1 MLSIA
6 YCQSWHACLR
16 ILKKSNVPAMKLTFV
31 LMLSACLHISAKGVA
46 QKISL
51 SERDAS
57 LEKIFSQIERQ
68 TPYKFV
74 YEESLLVKGSPV
86 TIHVVDA
93 SIGQVLDACL
103 TDQPFTYTILEKLVV
118 IKEKAAADLPPSPPV
133 DIKGKVSDDK
143 GAPIPG
149 ASVTIKGTQKGTTTD
164 EQGRW
169 SLAGVNKEATLVFTM
184 VGYKTLEAAVRG
196 RSEVNVQMEINAQA
210 LGDVTVMVGYGTL
223 RKRDVTGSSSG
234 VSAKTI
240 SETPATTLENALQGR
255 MAGVNITNTSAEPG
269 GGINIQVRGATSI
282 SGSNQP
288 LYVIDGV
295 PQYNDNSRSASEING
310 FSPTNTMATL
320 NPSDVE
326 SVEVLKDA
334 SSASIYGSRGANGVI
349 LITTK
354 KGRMGK
360 SSIDF
365 GYYTA
370 LAESPKRI
378 PLATAGQYAGFINL
392 TNTNNGVAPYFD
404 GTWKVTNNKQDSVYF
419 GKPEEQGAGTDWQ
432 KEIFRNAMTQ
442 NFQMTMRGGNESV
455 RYLISGNYLSD
466 QGVVRYSSYK
476 KGSIRANIDAKLN
489 ERLSATLNLNMAS
502 DVNDRA
508 ESSNLSTTPGGFSP
522 SGVIQKAFLAS
533 PAVPADAQ
541 YYPVYLLLS
550 DRGSSSGLINP
561 LFDLAHTIN
570 KRASFFGQA
579 SMDLVYRF
587 SGNFNFTVRGAYNNI
602 ASNNDMYW
610 GLQTELGYDRGQ
622 KAFRSTWNT
631 KSYINENF
639 LTFNKNTSQYNLNV
653 VVGTTVQKELSQG
666 GTLGGELLPIPS
678 DNGLYLIPLYKNIS
692 IPTTSEV
699 SSLLLSG
706 FGRMSFSYKNRYL
719 LTLSGRGDGSSKFA
733 ENKKWAFFPS
743 VGLGWNFS
751 EENFMK
757 GVQETL
763 TSGKIRASYGTSG
776 NQAISAY
783 QSLSS
788 LAPVSYGAY
797 GGAVTGVVTNTSEN
811 KNLTWETTKQL
822 DLGLDLTFAQNKF
835 RVSFDLYRKTTDNLL
850 QAKTVPSE
858 SGYSTILS
866 NFGSIRNQGV
876 ELELGARLMQHKD
889 FTWNADLNISANRNK
904 ILDLGEGVDFYNA
917 ASGQADYTHR
927 LTVGGALG
935 EFWGYRTEGLLTAR
949 DISDGYP
956 GLGGSTHEGDL
967 KFADV
972 HKDGIINDAD
982 KMALGNAFPTFTL
995 GLSNNF
1001 TYGSWSVNLLVTGTL
1016 GYKILNQNLLYSTY
1030 GSYFGVPTQ
1039 KYLHNYWTPDNKNA
1053 YYPRPSAGAVNNVTS
1068 DRLIENGTNV
1078 RIKNL
1083 SLRYS
1088 FAKLPRWS
1096 TKAQVYLTASNLYT
1110 FTKYDGYDPEV
1121 SGYGQNILTPGI
1133 DIGSYP
1139 RTRIWT
1145 VGLDLGF

>member
-1 MLSIA
+1 
-6 YCQSWHACLR
+6 
-16 ILKKSNVPAMKLTFV
+16 MKLTIVF
-31 LMLSACLHISAKGVA
+31 LLSACMQISAKGVA
-46 QKISL
+46 QKVSL
-51 SERDAS
+51 SEKEAP
-57 LEKIFSQIERQ
+57 LEKIFSKIERQ

-74 YEESLLVKGSPV
+74 YEESLLLKGSPV
-86 TIHVVDA
+86 TIHITDA
-93 SIGQVLDACL
+93 SISQALDACL
-103 TDQPFTYTILEKLVV
+103 TGQPFSYTILENLVI
-118 IKEKAAADLPPSPPV
+118 IKERPIVASPPPPPA
-133 DIKGKVSDDK
+133 DIRGRVTDNK
-143 GAPIPG
+143 GAPISG
-149 ASVTIKGTQKGTTTD
+149 ASVTIKGTQRGTTSD

-169 SLAGVNKEATLVFTM
+169 ALTGVDRDATLVFTI
-184 VGYKTLEAAVRG
+184 VGYKTQEIALRG
-196 RSEVNVQMEINAQA
+196 RGEINVQMEINAQS

-234 VSAKTI
+234 VNARTI
-240 SETPATTLENALQGR
+240 GETPANTLENALQGR

-295 PQYNDNSRSASEING
+295 PQYNDNSRSAVEING
-310 FSPTNTMATL
+310 FSPANSMATL

-354 KGRMGK
+354 KGRAGK
-360 SSIDF
+360 ATVDL

-378 PLATAGQYAGFINL
+378 PLATARQYAEFINL
-392 TNTNNGVAPYFD
+392 TNTNDGAPAYFD
-404 GTWKVTNNKQDSVYF
+404 GTYKVTNNKLDSVYF
-419 GKPEEQGAGTDWQ
+419 GKPEEYGAGTDWQ
-432 KEIFRNAMTQ
+432 KVIYRNAMTH
-442 NFQMTMRGGNESV
+442 NFQLTMRGGNESV
-455 RYLISGNYLSD
+455 RYLISGNYLTD
-466 QGVVRYSSYK
+466 QGVVRYSSYR
-476 KGSIRANIDAKLN
+476 KGSLRANIDAKLN
-489 ERLSATLNLNMAS
+489 EKLSTVVNLNMAS
-502 DVNDRA
+502 DLNDRA

-533 PAVPADAQ
+533 PAVPDDAQ
-541 YYPVYLLLS
+541 YYPVYLLLA

-570 KRASFFGQA
+570 KRTSFFGQA
-579 SMDLVYRF
+579 TMDLVYK
-587 SGNFNFTVRGAYNNI
+587 FNNNLSFTVRGAYNNT
-602 ASNNDMYW
+602 ASANDMYW

-639 LTFNKNTSQYNLNV
+639 FTFNKNTTRYNLNV
-653 VVGTTVQKELSQG
+653 VAGTTVQKELAEG

-692 IPTTSEV
+692 IPTTSEA

-706 FGRMSFSYKNRYL
+706 FGRLSFSYKNRYL
-719 LTLSGRGDGSSKFA
+719 FTFSGRGDGSSKFA

-757 GVQETL
+757 GAQETL

-788 LAPVSYGAY
+788 LGPISYGAY
-797 GGAVTGVVTNTSEN
+797 GGAVTGIVTNTSEN
-811 KNLTWETTKQL
+811 KDLTWETTRQL
-822 DLGLDLTFAQNKF
+822 DLGIDLAFAQNRY
-835 RVSFDLYRKTTDNLL
+835 RVSFDVYRKTTDHLL

-866 NFGSIRNQGV
+866 NFGSIRNQGI
-876 ELELGARLMQHKD
+876 ELELGARLIQGRV
-889 FTWNADLNISANRNK
+889 FTWNTDFNISANRNK
-904 ILDLGEGVDFYNA
+904 ILDLGEGVDYYNA

-927 LTVGGALG
+927 LTVGGSLG
-935 EFWGYRTEGLLTAR
+935 EFWGYRTEGLLTDK
-949 DISDGYP
+949 DIASGYP
-956 GLGGSTHEGDL
+956 VLGGSKFEGDL

-982 KMALGNAFPTFTL
+982 KVALGNAFPKFTL

-1001 TYGSWSVNLLVTGTL
+1001 TYGNWSLNILLTGAL

-1030 GSYFGVPTQ
+1030 GSYFGVPSQ
-1039 KYLHNYWTPDNKNA
+1039 KYLRNYWTPDHKNA
-1053 YYPRPSAGAVNNVTS
+1053 YYPRPSAAAVNNVTS
-1068 DRLIENGTNV
+1068 DRLIEDGTNV

-1083 SLRYS
+1083 SVRYNFS
-1088 FAKLPRWS
+1088 RLPKWA

-1139 RTRIWT
+1139 RTRMWT
-1145 VGLDLGF
+1145 LGVDLGF

>member
-1 MLSIA
+1 M
-6 YCQSWHACLR
+6 Q
-16 ILKKSNVPAMKLTFV
+16 
-31 LMLSACLHISAKGVA
+31 ISAKGIA

-51 SERDAS
+51 SEKEVS

-68 TPYKFV
+68 TPFKFV
-74 YEESLLVKGSPV
+74 YEESLLLKGSPV
-86 TIHVVDA
+86 TIYITDA

-103 TDQPFTYTILEKLVV
+103 SGQPFSYTILENLVV
-118 IKEKAAADLPPSPPV
+118 IKERPAVTANLSPPV
-133 DIKGKVSDDK
+133 DIKGRITDGK
-143 GAPIPG
+143 GAPISG
-149 ASVTIKGTQKGTTTD
+149 ASVTIKGTQRGTTSD

-169 SLAGVNKEATLVFTM
+169 VLAGVDRDATLVFTI
-184 VGYKTLEAAVRG
+184 VGYKTQEVSVKG
-196 RSEVNVQMEINAQA
+196 RSEINVQMEISAQS

-240 SETPATTLENALQGR
+240 SETPASTLENALQGR

-295 PQYNDNSRSASEING
+295 PQYNDNSRSAAEING
-310 FSPTNTMATL
+310 FSPTNSMATL

-354 KGRMGK
+354 KGRVGK
-360 SSIDF
+360 ATVDL

-378 PLATAGQYAGFINL
+378 PLATARQYAEFINL
-392 TNTNNGVAPYFD
+392 TNTNDAALPYFD
-404 GTWKVTNNKQDSVYF
+404 GTYKVTNNKLDSVYF
-419 GKPEEQGAGTDWQ
+419 GRPEEYGAGTDWQ
-432 KEIFRNAMTQ
+432 KEIFRDAMTH
-442 NFQMTMRGGNESV
+442 NFQLTMRGGNESV
-455 RYLISGNYLSD
+455 RYLISGNYLTD
-466 QGVVRYSSYK
+466 QGVVKYSSYK
-476 KGSIRANIDAKLN
+476 KGSLRANIDAKLN
-489 ERLSATLNLNMAS
+489 EKLSAVLNLNIAS
-502 DVNDRA
+502 DLNDRA
-508 ESSNLSTTPGGFSP
+508 ESSNLSTSPGGFSP

-541 YYPVYLLLS
+541 YYPVYLLLA

-570 KRASFFGQA
+570 KRTSFFGQA
-579 SMDLVYRF
+579 SMDLIYKF
-587 SGNFNFTVRGAYNNI
+587 SNNLNLTVRGAYNNA
-602 ASNNDMYW
+602 ASANDMYW

-622 KAFRSTWNT
+622 KAFRSTWNS
-631 KSYINENF
+631 KSYINEDF
-639 LTFNKNTSQYNLNV
+639 ITFNKNTSQYNLNV
-653 VVGTTVQKELSQG
+653 VVGTTVQKELAEG

-692 IPTTSEV
+692 IPTTNEA

-706 FGRMSFSYKNRYL
+706 FGRASFSYKNRYL
-719 LTLSGRGDGSSKFA
+719 FTFSGRGDGSSKFA

-751 EENFMK
+751 EEDFMK

-788 LAPVSYGAY
+788 LAPISYGAY
-797 GGAVTGVVTNTSEN
+797 GGAVTGIVTNTSEN
-811 KNLTWETTKQL
+811 KNLTWETTRQL
-822 DLGLDLTFAQNKF
+822 DLGLDLAFAQNRY
-835 RVSFDLYRKTTDNLL
+835 RVSLDVYRKTTDNLL

-866 NFGSIRNQGV
+866 NFGSIRNQGI
-876 ELELGARLMQHKD
+876 ELELGARLIQD
-889 FTWNADLNISANRNK
+889 RNFTWNADFNISANRNK
-904 ILDLGEGVDFYNA
+904 ILDLGEGVDYYNA

-927 LTVGGALG
+927 LTVGGSLG
-935 EFWGYRTEGLLTAR
+935 EFWGYRTAGLLTDKDVA
-949 DISDGYP
+949 SGYP
-956 GLGGSTHEGDL
+956 ALGGSKFEGDL

-982 KMALGNAFPTFTL
+982 KVALGNAFPKFTL

-1001 TYGSWSVNLLVTGTL
+1001 TYGNWSLNILLTGAL

-1030 GSYFGVPTQ
+1030 GSYFGVPSQ
-1039 KYLHNYWTPDNKNA
+1039 KYLHNYWTPDHKDA
-1053 YYPRPSAGAVNNVTS
+1053 YYPRPSAAAVNNVTS
-1068 DRLIENGTNV
+1068 DRLIEDGTNV

-1083 SLRYS
+1083 SLRYNFS
-1088 FAKLPRWS
+1088 RLPKWATR
-1096 TKAQVYLTASNLYT
+1096 AQVYLTASNLYT
-1110 FTKYDGYDPEV
+1110 FTRYDGYDPEV
-1121 SGYGQNILTPGI
+1121 SGYGQNILTPGV

-1139 RTRIWT
+1139 RTRLWT
-1145 VGLDLGF
+1145 LGVDLGF

>member
-1 MLSIA
+1 MFPIA
-6 YCQSWHACLR
+6 YCRNRHAGL
-16 ILKKSNVPAMKLTFV
+16 LL
-31 LMLSACLHISAKGVA
+31 LLLSACLQISARGNA

-51 SERDAS
+51 SEREAP
-57 LEKIFSQIERQ
+57 LEKIFSRIERQ
-68 TPYKFV
+68 SSYKFV
-74 YEESLLVKGSPV
+74 YEESLLTKGSPV
-86 TIHVVDA
+86 TVHIVNA
-93 SIGQVLDACL
+93 SISQALDACL
-103 TDQPFTYTILEKLVV
+103 SDQPFTYTILENLVV
-118 IKEKAAADLPPSPPV
+118 IKEKPAASHLPPLPAG
-133 DIKGKVSDDK
+133 DIRGKITDGK
-143 GAPIPG
+143 GAPISG
-149 ASVTIKGTQKGTTTD
+149 ASVTIKGSQKGTTSD

-169 SLAGVNKEATLVFTM
+169 ALTAVDRDATLVFTM
-184 VGYKTLEAAVRG
+184 VGYKTQEVMVRG
-196 RSEVNVQMEINAQA
+196 RSEVNVQMEINAQS

-223 RKRDVTGSSSG
+223 RKRDMTGSSSG

-240 SETPATTLENALQGR
+240 GETPATTLENALQGR

-269 GGINIQVRGATSI
+269 GGISIQVRGATSI

-295 PQYNDNSRSASEING
+295 PQYNDNNRSAAEING
-310 FSPTNTMATL
+310 FSPTNSMATL
-320 NPSDVE
+320 NPSDIE

-349 LITTK
+349 LVTTR
-354 KGRMGK
+354 KGRIGK
-360 SSIDF
+360 ASIDF
-365 GYYTA
+365 GHYTS
-370 LAESPKRI
+370 LAESPRRI
-378 PLATAGQYAGFINL
+378 PLATARQYAEFINL
-392 TNTNNGVAPYFD
+392 TNTNNGVQPYFD
-404 GTWKVTNNKQDSVYF
+404 GTYKVTNNKLDSVYF
-419 GKPEEQGAGTDWQ
+419 AKPEELGAGTDWQ

-442 NFQMTMRGGNESV
+442 NFQLTMRGGNESV
-455 RYLISGNYLSD
+455 RYLISGNFLTD
-466 QGVVRYSSYK
+466 QGVVKYSSYK

-489 ERLSATLNLNMAS
+489 EKLTATLNLNMAS
-502 DVNDRA
+502 DLNDRA

-570 KRASFFGQA
+570 KRTSFYGQA
-579 SMDLVYRF
+579 SMDLVYKF
-587 SGNFNFTVRGAYNNI
+587 SNNLNFTVRGAYNNT

-622 KAFRSTWNT
+622 KAFRSNWNT

-639 LTFNKNTSQYNLNV
+639 FTFNKNTSQYNLNV
-653 VVGTTVQKELSQG
+653 VVGTTVQKELAEG
-666 GTLGGELLPIPS
+666 GTLGGELLPIPT
-678 DNGLYLIPLYKNIS
+678 DNGLYLLPLYKNIS
-692 IPTTSEV
+692 LPTTSEA

-706 FGRMSFSYKNRYL
+706 FGRMSFSYRNRYL
-719 LTLSGRGDGSSKFA
+719 LTFSGRGDGSSKFA

-751 EENFMK
+751 EEDFMK
-757 GVQETL
+757 GLQGTL

-783 QSLSS
+783 QSLAA
-788 LAPVSYGAY
+788 LAPISYGAY
-797 GGAVTGVVTNTSEN
+797 GGAVTGVVISTSEN
-811 KNLTWETTKQL
+811 KNLTWETTRQL
-822 DLGLDLTFAQNKF
+822 DLGLDLAFVQNRF
-835 RVSFDLYRKTTDNLL
+835 RVSIDLYRKTTDNLL

-876 ELELGARLMQHKD
+876 ELELSARLIQHGS
-889 FTWNADLNISANRNK
+889 FTWNADFNISANRNK
-904 ILDLGEGVDFYNA
+904 ILDLGEGVNYYNA

-927 LTVGGALG
+927 LTVGGSLG
-935 EFWGYRTEGLLTAR
+935 EFWGYRTQGLLTAK

-982 KMALGNAFPTFTL
+982 KVSLGNAFPRFTL

-1001 TYGSWSVNLLVTGTL
+1001 TYGNWSLNIFLTGTL

-1030 GSYFGVPTQ
+1030 GSYFGVPTR
-1039 KYLHNYWTPDNKNA
+1039 KYLRNYWTPENKNA
-1053 YYPRPSAGAVNNVTS
+1053 YYPRPSAAAVNNVTS
-1068 DRLIENGTNV
+1068 DRLIEDGTNV

-1083 SLRYS
+1083 SLRYNFS
-1088 FAKLPRWS
+1088 RLPKWA
-1096 TKAQVYLTASNLYT
+1096 TKAQVYVTAGNLYT

-1145 VGLDLGF
+1145 LGVDLGF